1 MSDVRKPK
9 KQASITS
16 FIYKDGPT
24 RGSSTSTPDRSKR
37 KDKEVQV
44 TPSIEEQLC
53 GDEANEDYWREL
65 AIEREKALNDTLE
78 ENRSLCELI
87 QGVVCIIQFT
97 RFSLTLEISVRT
109 AEKEEIEEV
118 LDQITKENGLLKEK
132 AERADVL
139 AEVIQERVQL
149 CYTSVEFCTV
159 VQMKYTLLALVLTK
173 KNDSFQELMPDE

>member
-1 MSDVRKPK
+1 MRTYEHKNRTLLSQMISAVMKTQNQRMSDVRKPK

-87 QGVVCIIQFT
+87 QGLVCIQFT
-97 RFSLTLEISVRT
+97 RFSVTLEISVRT

-139 AEVIQERVQL
+139 AEVIQERVQHF
-149 CYTSVEFCTV
+149 VI
-159 VQMKYTLLALVLTK
+159 LL
-173 KNDSFQELMPDE
+173 

>member
-1 MSDVRKPK
+1 M
-9 KQASITS
+9 
-16 FIYKDGPT
+16 
-24 RGSSTSTPDRSKR
+24 
-37 KDKEVQV
+37 

-87 QGVVCIIQFT
+87 QGLVLIT
-97 RFSLTLEISVRT
+97 RFSLTLDISVRT

-139 AEVIQERVQL
+139 AEVIQERVQHF
-149 CYTSVEFCTV
+149 VKPV
-159 VQMKYTLLALVLTK
+159 LLFVL
-173 KNDSFQELMPDE
+173 